1 MDPSSKTWIYMS
13 SRPFTDL
20 ETTEIEIAVNHF
32 AKAWTAHG
40 SNLKASGEVR
50 FNRFIILMVDESHAG
65 ASGCSIDKSVHF
77 IKSLEQQFDVEFFNR
92 LLFAWKERDEIH
104 VSTLSAF
111 PALYNNHEI
120 TDETIV
126 FDNNVT
132 TKKQFDERW
141 LVILRDSWMFPR
153 LRKASI
159 KI

>member
-1 MDPSSKTWIYMS
+1 MS

-92 LLFAWKERDEIH
+92 LLFAWKERDKIH

-132 TKKQFDERW
+132 TKKQFEERW
-141 LVILRDSWMFPR
+141 LVMLRDSWMFPR

>member
-1 MDPSSKTWIYMS
+1 MS

>member
-1 MDPSSKTWIYMS
+1 MS

-132 TKKQFDERW
+132 TKKQFEERW

>member
-1 MDPSSKTWIYMS
+1 MS

-104 VSTLSAF
+104 VSTLNAF

-132 TKKQFDERW
+132 TKKQFEERW
-141 LVILRDSWMFPR
+141 MVILRDSWMFPR